1 MRVTIKAHEMPKSKV
16 NPDYVVKE
24 VRYVVSEDSRFQT
37 PHLRDVVKTTADDK
51 MMEFS
56 FEHDFPKEEVLYGF
70 TEITYVNND
79 VEKSTVCRL
88 NYKQPGFSYNNN
100 IIVTPVVKLKNN
112 MDGDIVP
119 INGIELEL
127 SEFEMFMGH
136 GSLDST
142 TWRIF
147 DSEERIVLEKIRDE
161 FNKTSLTIPDNLLE
175 ENRLY
180 RVEAIYFNN
189 YDSESYPGVLII
201 NTAGNFSS
209 FSVDNSSV
217 NFVNNGIS
225 TFNANCNFVNFQ
237 NLRIDIFNTENEIVL
252 ENFISTS
259 TFFSSIL
266 KPLF

>member
-112 MDGDIVP
+112 M
-119 INGIELEL
+119 
-127 SEFEMFMGH
+127 
-136 GSLDST
+136 
-142 TWRIF
+142 
-147 DSEERIVLEKIRDE
+147 
-161 FNKTSLTIPDNLLE
+161 
-175 ENRLY
+175 
-180 RVEAIYFNN
+180 
-189 YDSESYPGVLII
+189 
-201 NTAGNFSS
+201 
-209 FSVDNSSV
+209 
-217 NFVNNGIS
+217 
-225 TFNANCNFVNFQ
+225 
-237 NLRIDIFNTENEIVL
+237 EI
-252 ENFISTS
+252 
-259 TFFSSIL
+259 
-266 KPLF
+266 LFY